1 MKRRTMLTGAI
12 GLTVAGGLMTAGTAL
27 ASTPTTNGVSPVKPA
42 PAGSNGVQ
50 VATKVV
56 SGRNSKFPVLR
67 TERVDTKVEKVLEVD
82 YQVQE
87 TGYWCGP
94 AATRIALSARVEVP
108 NQATLAAE
116 LGTHEGGTDHISQV
130 TTVMNNRIDTGTY
143 YTIEMPN
150 DPPTQGQVDKLWA
163 DVTADIDNGFA
174 IVANIVAP
182 PGNQP
187 PGYPPDQTIYH
198 YFSVIGYNSDQNTV
212 LIGDSASFS
221 GYQIYWLTFH
231 QLSTLIPPKGYS
243 A

>member
-1 MKRRTMLTGAI
+1 MRRRTVLASALGI
-12 GLTVAGGLMTAGTAL
+12 TVAGGLVTAGTAF
-27 ASTPTTNGVSPVKPA
+27 ASSPETNGVSPVKPSA
-42 PAGSNGVQ
+42 ANDNGIQ
-50 VATKVV
+50 VATKVTGR
-56 SGRNSKFPVLR
+56 SGKFPTLR
-67 TERVDTKVEKVLEVD
+67 TERVDTKAEKVLEVD

-94 AATRIALSARVEVP
+94 AATRIALSARVAP
-108 NQATLAAE
+108 PSQATLAAE
-116 LGTHEGGTDHISQV
+116 LGTHTGGTDHISQV

-143 YTIEMPN
+143 YTVEMPN

-163 DVTADIDNGFA
+163 DVTDDINNGFA
-174 IVANIVAP
+174 VVTNIVAP

-198 YFSVIGYNSDQNTV
+198 YFTVIGYNSDDSTV

-243 A
+243 Y

>member
-1 MKRRTMLTGAI
+1 MRRRTVLTGAV
-12 GLTVAGGLMTAGTAL
+12 GLTVAGGLLSAGTAF
-27 ASTPTTNGVSPVKPA
+27 AKGTTKNGVVPVDPSPA
-42 PAGSNGVQ
+42 NANGVQ
-50 VATKVV
+50 VDTTVIG
-56 SGRNSKFPVLR
+56 GRGGDFPVLR
-67 TERVDTKVEKVLEVD
+67 TKKVDTKVEKVLEIE

-94 AATRIALSARVEVP
+94 AATRIALSARVTP
-108 NQATLAAE
+108 PSQATLAAE
-116 LGTHEGGTDHISQV
+116 LGTHTGGTDHISQV

-143 YTIEMPN
+143 YTVEMPN

-163 DVTADIDNGFA
+163 DVTDDIDNGFA

-198 YFSVIGYNSDQNTV
+198 YFTVIGYNSDDSTV
-212 LIGDSASFS
+212 LIGDSASFN

-243 A
+243 Y